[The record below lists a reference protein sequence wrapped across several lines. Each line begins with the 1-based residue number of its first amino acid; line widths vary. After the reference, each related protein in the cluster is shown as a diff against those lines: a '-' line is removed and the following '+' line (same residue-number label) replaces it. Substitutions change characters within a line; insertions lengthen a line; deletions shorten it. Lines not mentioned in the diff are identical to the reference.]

1 MGNGKWE
8 IPDTYVILFAV
19 LLMAVVATYFV
30 PAGAF
35 EREIV
40 DKAER
45 VLPGTYAETEGNLS
59 GFMAYSSHFRK
70 EWFNLKD

>member
-1 MGNGKWE
+1 
-8 IPDTYVILFAV
+8 
-19 LLMAVVATYFV
+19 MAVVATYFV

-45 VLPGTYAETEGNLS
+45 VLPGTYAETEA